1 MNSGR
6 GLGEGGVV
14 DVQRVSPL
22 PGRVRDR
29 KEERRRVPSMDHATP
44 GVVGDSDHQ
53 VSF

>member
-14 DVQRVSPL
+14 DVFRISPL

-44 GVVGDSDHQ
+44 GVMGGSGN
-53 VSF
+53 